1 MLSPSFGQCYD
12 SSRWQASNESCAN
25 RRPLR
30 RDPDEIKDSDSCRH
44 RILVDCFFEIGYTA
58 CALEWNHE
66 RLYTRGLRERDD
78 VVDFHKRERE
88 CAVLWKKS
96 KMWHVFQLMIIL
108 IDSCFILYLK
118 EDKYSSSEWMD
129 CTTLIPWTDP
139 SEFDMNWKLGVIY
152 FCSPSPL
159 KRRPETVVNTPTK
172 PFFYKPS
179 IQFWNLQFTKG
190 HCL

>member
-1 MLSPSFGQCYD
+1 MASVEWILRQPPALKKRPWWNKGQRLLSTQNPCRLLFWDRLHY
-12 SSRWQASNESCAN
+12 
-25 RRPLR
+25 LR
-30 RDPDEIKDSDSCRH
+30 
-44 RILVDCFFEIGYTA
+44 IGMKSW
-58 CALEWNHE
+58 E
-66 RLYTRGLRERDD
+66 
-78 VVDFHKRERE
+78 VVHKRKRWCCWFSQAKE

-172 PFFYKPS
+172 PFF
-179 IQFWNLQFTKG
+179 L
-190 HCL
+190 